1 MFCGIRKVIFW
12 SLAAAMICYAGC
24 MFQPLINAERY
35 HSEEYGFSIRLPN
48 DWEQAPNV
56 GGTAIL
62 ARAPYDVE
70 TDLFQENVNVTVGA
84 SPGNL
89 NLDIDFHNI
98 VSGISRTFLNY
109 QQRSTGTATIASK
122 KAHWVEYTYQVG
134 MLHLRTIFYLF
145 ATDQYMFMITCTG
158 EEDHFSKY
166 KRTFQSIA
174 KSFRF
179 E

>member
-1 MFCGIRKVIFW
+1 MLRGVHKIIIL
-12 SLAAAMICYAGC
+12 SLTAALVCHAGC

-35 HSEEYGFSIRLPN
+35 HNEQYGFSIRLPS
-48 DWEQAPNV
+48 DWEQAPDV

-62 ARAPYDVE
+62 ARAPYDIE

-84 SPGNL
+84 APGNL

-109 QQRSTGTATIASK
+109 QQRATGTTTIAAK
-122 KAHWVEYTYQVG
+122 KAYWVEYTYQYG
-134 MLHLRTIFYLF
+134 KLRLRTIFYLF
-145 ATDQYMFMITCTG
+145 ATDEYMFMITCTG